1 VIGDLNPRLT
11 DALVILNQRRRVKE
25 LSSTFDA
32 VSPAGKTSHFAFH
45 PPTKT
50 IRRKF
55 FAIQRFAVAFQSALA

>member
-1 VIGDLNPRLT
+1 VIGDVDPRLT
-11 DALVILNQRRRVKE
+11 DALVILNQRQRVKE

-50 IRRKF
+50 IRRKL
-55 FAIQRFAVAFQSALA
+55 FAIQRFPIAFSSPLA